1 MKLWE
6 LRKMNDKKLKL
17 LEDAVT
23 ESYLKEIRVA
33 ATGMYQIYS
42 ELINAGF
49 DKDAALTIMLSMTTK
64 RSTDNDSD

>member
-1 MKLWE
+1 MKT
-6 LRKMNDKKLKL
+6 DDKLKSF
-17 LEDAVT
+17 EKAVS
-23 ESYLKEIRVA
+23 EFDMKEIRVA

>member
-1 MKLWE
+1 
-6 LRKMNDKKLKL
+6 MNDKKLKL
-17 LEDAVT
+17 FENAVN

-49 DKDAALTIMLSMTTK
+49 DKDTALTIMMSMTAK
-64 RSTDNDSD
+64 RNVDNENA

>member
-1 MKLWE
+1 MSDKLNIFE
-6 LRKMNDKKLKL
+6 KAID
-17 LEDAVT
+17 
-23 ESYLKEIRVA
+23 ESFAQDVKRA

-64 RSTDNDSD
+64 RSTDNDSDQ